1 MDPAQDKTTVGT
13 PAGLNLRGQLSTP
26 NIVLPSRV
34 DRNETFLRTCKFRCF
49 SPRFAR
55 PSNTELLLG
64 FARAFGRGLNQFQFC
79 QMLRQCNGCQNFV
92 FTDRLTIHQCDG
104 PVLQTQADN
113 FDIVRALVTMERN
126 AGLSRLDFCHLFT
139 CCDLCHRVF
148 LEHLIFSHAC
158 MDI

>member
-34 DRNETFLRTCKFRCF
+34 DRTPVSL
-49 SPRFAR
+49 AR
-55 PSNTELLLG
+55 LG
-64 FARAFGRGLNQFQFC
+64 VGSTSFQFC